1 MNLNS
6 LTKIEPKRKITIITV
21 CFLLSISFITYA
33 VITPTID
40 KIRLLRSQIITQKVE
55 LEKKLNRETN
65 MSKLAEKL
73 KKIEPQ
79 LEKFERIF
87 INQNRELEFI
97 TSLEKIA
104 GKNNVSQKINLA
116 PKKSNI
122 DGIYKNVP
130 ITLAVSGNFV
140 NLRNYLVDLETMSYY
155 LNISQLTITNTPSTG
170 TSKLKVPGDN
180 GAITKKINASLNIT
194 GNTYWK

>member
-1 MNLNS
+1 MNLSN
-6 LTKIEPKRKITIITV
+6 LTKIEPKRKISIITV
-21 CFLLSISFITYA
+21 SFLLSISFITYT

-79 LEKFERIF
+79 LEKFEKIF

-97 TSLEKIA
+97 TTLEKIA
-104 GKNNVSQKINLA
+104 SKNNVSQKINLA
-116 PKKSNI
+116 PKKNSF
-122 DGIYKNVP
+122 DGVYKNVP
-130 ITLAVSGNFV
+130 ITLALNGNFI
-140 NLRNYLVDLETMSYY
+140 NLRNYLVDLETLSYY
-155 LNISQLTITNTPSTG
+155 LNISQMTMTHTHSAGI
-170 TSKLKVPGDN
+170 SKPKVPGAQD
-180 GAITKKINASLNIT
+180 APIKKTNATLNII

>member
-1 MNLNS
+1 MNLIN
-6 LTKIEPKRKITIITV
+6 LTKIEPKRKISILTV
-21 CFLLSISFITYA
+21 VFLLSISFITYA
-33 VITPTID
+33 VIMPTVD

-97 TSLEKIA
+97 TTLEKIA
-104 GKNNVSQKINLA
+104 SENNVSQKINLA
-116 PKKSNI
+116 PKKNDL

-130 ITLAVSGNFV
+130 ITLAVNGNFI
-140 NLRNYLVDLETMSYY
+140 NLRNYLVDLEALSYY
-155 LNISQLTITNTPSTG
+155 LNISQLIITNTPSAG
-170 TSKLKVPGDN
+170 TSKLKIPDAHDTPV
-180 GAITKKINASLNIT
+180 KKTNASLKIT